1 MSEYA
6 AGQAG
11 MDAVEAKNW
20 PLAIEK
26 LSVALKSTKSPKWFI
41 GRSKA
46 YIATKDYKRALR
58 DAELAQVAAAARG
71 NRAFITDAQYRRAV
85 AHFRLGELANADACA
100 TWAQRLTE
108 GKSMSLPEWKEPK
121 VDGRGFAT
129 ATKSQLTDEI
139 TAVRATED
147 PATSK
152 FGALWNSTCALRL
165 QILGALEK
173 LAEDDEKRK
182 VTVKYDPGLSLDAP
196 EDEAEEEEITK
207 EEVKAAAAAA
217 AKKPEVQKDV
227 RVDFFQSNATMS
239 VSVFA
244 KNIPKDEFKVEYDA
258 QEVVFPHLPNVSATG
273 NHCSDRPYSQIRM
286 THIPGHEPLYTIP
299 LWGQIDPAGSK
310 HTVTANKIEFSLK
323 KLEAGKCRTR
333 CSQGRCP
340 RRDTRYSL
348 GINNPETR
356 RRRQQQC
363 ARLPDF
369 LQVGPKNWDKLEG
382 IDDDDEKDINA
393 FFKTLY
399 KGATPEQQRAM
410 MKSFTES
417 NGTALSTDWD
427 DVKARKVDTMP
438 PRASRPRSG
447 SLRMGEE
454 RQLRSR
460 RSD

>member
-273 NHCSDRPYSQIRM
+273 NQCSDRPNSQIRM

-323 KLEAGKCRTR
+323 KLEAGKWPTLQR
-333 CSQGRCP
+333 S
-340 RRDTRYSL
+340 
-348 GINNPETR
+348 
-356 RRRQQQC
+356 
-363 ARLPDF
+363 PDAAPAAPKAAAPAATPATPSASTT
-369 LQVGPKNWDKLEG
+369 QKPAAAGSSNAPAYPTSSKSGPKDWDKLEG

-438 PRASRPRSG
+438 PEGVEAKKWES
-447 SLRMGEE
+447 
-454 RQLRSR
+454 
-460 RSD
+460 

>member
-323 KLEAGKCRTR
+323 KLEAGKWPTLQR
-333 CSQGRCP
+333 SQDAAPAAPKAAAPAATPATPSASTTQKPAAAGSSNAP
-340 RRDTRYSL
+340 AYPTSSKS
-348 GINNPETR
+348 
-356 RRRQQQC
+356 
-363 ARLPDF
+363 
-369 LQVGPKNWDKLEG
+369 GPKNWDKLEG

-427 DVKARKVDTMP
+427 DVKARK
-438 PRASRPRSG
+438 
-447 SLRMGEE
+447 
-454 RQLRSR
+454 
-460 RSD
+460 

>member
-26 LSVALKSTKSPKWFI
+26 LSLALKSTKSPKWFI

-71 NRAFITDAQYRRAV
+71 NRAFVTDAQYRRAV

-139 TAVRATED
+139 TAVRATEN

-182 VTVKYDPGLSLDAP
+182 ATVKYDPGLSLDTP
-196 EDEAEEEEITK
+196 EDEEEEEEITK

-258 QEVVFPHLPNVSATG
+258 QE
-273 NHCSDRPYSQIRM
+273 IRM

-323 KLEAGKCRTR
+323 KLETGKWPTLQRPPGAAPAAPQAAAPAATPATPPASATQKPAAAGSSNAPAYPTSSK
-333 CSQGRCP
+333 S
-340 RRDTRYSL
+340 
-348 GINNPETR
+348 
-356 RRRQQQC
+356 
-363 ARLPDF
+363 
-369 LQVGPKNWDKLEG
+369 GPKNWDKLEG

-427 DVKARKVDTMP
+427 DVKARTVDTMP
-438 PRASRPRSG
+438 PEGVEAKKWES
-447 SLRMGEE
+447 
-454 RQLRSR
+454 
-460 RSD
+460 

>member
-323 KLEAGKCRTR
+323 KLEAGKWPTLQR
-333 CSQGRCP
+333 SQDAAPAAPKAAAPAATPATPSASTTQKPAAAGSSNAP
-340 RRDTRYSL
+340 AYPTSSKS
-348 GINNPETR
+348 
-356 RRRQQQC
+356 
-363 ARLPDF
+363 
-369 LQVGPKNWDKLEG
+369 GPKNWDKLEG

-438 PRASRPRSG
+438 PEGVEAKKWES
-447 SLRMGEE
+447 
-454 RQLRSR
+454 
-460 RSD
+460 

>member
-196 EDEAEEEEITK
+196 EDEEEEEEITK

-258 QEVVFPHLPNVSATG
+258 QE
-273 NHCSDRPYSQIRM
+273 IRM

-323 KLEAGKCRTR
+323 KLEAGKWPTLQR
-333 CSQGRCP
+333 SPDAAPAAP
-340 RRDTRYSL
+340 RAAALAATPATPSASTTQKPAAAGSSNAPAYPTSSKS
-348 GINNPETR
+348 
-356 RRRQQQC
+356 
-363 ARLPDF
+363 
-369 LQVGPKNWDKLEG
+369 GPKNWDKLEG

-438 PRASRPRSG
+438 PEGVEAKKWES
-447 SLRMGEE
+447 
-454 RQLRSR
+454 
-460 RSD
+460 